1 MFDNFAKSRNNPAI
15 MQAAVVSPPVVQKQP
30 ITADQVFKALGHPA
44 RTAIVKKLE
53 TGDQCVCEL
62 LKDLGLGW
70 SSVSRHL
77 SVLKEAGVV
86 TDERRGMQIF
96 YHLNLTCVTRF
107 IHCLESPN
115 FNHSELPCCPLDNQ
129 TPADSRN

>member
-1 MFDNFAKSRNNPAI
+1 
-15 MQAAVVSPPVVQKQP
+15 MQAAVVSPTVVQKQP

-44 RTAIVKKLE
+44 RTAIVRKLE
-53 TGDQCVCEL
+53 AGDQCVCEL

-77 SVLKEAGVV
+77 SVLREAGVV

-96 YHLNLTCVTRF
+96 YHLNLPCVSRF

-115 FNHSELPCCPLDNQ
+115 PNDRGSPCCAFEGNV
-129 TPADSRN
+129 SR

>member
-1 MFDNFAKSRNNPAI
+1 MFDNFAKLRNCPAI

-96 YHLNLTCVTRF
+96 YHLNLPCVTRF
-107 IHCLESPN
+107 IHCLESSDPDDTP
-115 FNHSELPCCPLDNQ
+115 LPCCSFQNNSSASPQ
-129 TPADSRN
+129 S